1 MELLENPQPTRQRN
15 RKSGSD
21 NCPLS
26 SILVIMP
33 LFRELT
39 ISLMQFQK
47 SSLLMIVENSD
58 SLILLNFVALIFSE
72 LFLAKN
78 SSEKISATKF
88 SKIRE
93 SLFSTIINNDDFWN
107 CIKEIVNSRN
117 KGIITKIEESG
128 QLSEPDL
135 RFLCLVG
142 CGFSNNSIAILSS
155 YTNVH
160 SISNRKRIIADKLQ
174 LPSSLDDL
182 FAVSSSDEA

>member
-58 SLILLNFVALIFSE
+58 YLILLNCVALIFSE
-72 LFLAKN
+72 LFLAEQISLIVEKN
-78 SSEKISATKF
+78 ASMVLLLISLIF
-88 SKIRE
+88 R
-93 SLFSTIINNDDFWN
+93 D
-107 CIKEIVNSRN
+107 
-117 KGIITKIEESG
+117 
-128 QLSEPDL
+128 
-135 RFLCLVG
+135 
-142 CGFSNNSIAILSS
+142 
-155 YTNVH
+155 
-160 SISNRKRIIADKLQ
+160 
-174 LPSSLDDL
+174 
-182 FAVSSSDEA
+182 